1 VLTLGRF
8 GNPHLAEE
16 ANQSAFI
23 ALAGKAGR
31 LRRRTII
38 AGWLHRAVHFAAL
51 KLLRAETRRKRWEEQ
66 AAAMDLTGQDERA
79 FQEYTLPHVDVAL
92 SELSDSERD
101 AVVLRFLRRQ
111 SLREVAQS
119 LGTSE
124 EAAKKRVSRALE
136 KLRALLARRGIVL
149 PVAALAAGAGRWLTV
164 VSPEEP
170 EGAAR
175 AAGLRARPNL
185 QEAPAKPASQP
196 GRLPS
201 PSRHGH
207 RCMSGN
213 RAVRRQAGGEANWFD
228 LFRPRQPRRFQRD
241 CTLTTIRSRP
251 APRVA
256 SPAGRG

>member
-16 ANQSAFI
+16 ATQSAII

-185 QEAPAKPASQP
+185 SGSAPQ
-196 GRLPS
+196 
-201 PSRHGH
+201 SRHPSH
-207 RCMSGN
+207 VVC
-213 RAVRRQAGGEANWFD
+213 RRQVVMDIGVRAEIA
-228 LFRPRQPRRFQRD
+228 RFVAKRAEKR
-241 CTLTTIRSRP
+241 TGSTSFARGSRVDFN
-251 APRVA
+251 AIAR
-256 SPAGRG
+256 